1 MNKERIE
8 RILSQAKQSVRV
20 LEDLQ
25 KSGLSHVHE
34 LLNKKNLV
42 KTVKKLGLAT
52 KDDIR
57 ELNERIDDLA
67 SELRQ
72 QISQIKKQNKEK

>member
-8 RILSQAKQSVRV
+8 QILNQAKQSVRA

-25 KSGLSHVHE
+25 KSGMSHVHE

-52 KDDIR
+52 KEDIR
-57 ELNERIDDLA
+57 DLNDRIDDLA

-72 QISQIKKQNKEK
+72 QISQIKKASIEK

>member
-8 RILSQAKQSVRV
+8 QILNQAKQSVRA

-25 KSGLSHVHE
+25 KSGMSHVHE

-52 KDDIR
+52 KEDIR
-57 ELNERIDDLA
+57 DLNDRIDDLA

-72 QISQIKKQNKEK
+72 QISQIKKASKEK